1 MEESP
6 AEGGAP
12 AVSAEDPAEAVEV
25 QRPKVARKVS
35 DPTAQELE
43 EHLATAHAVHRSWCG
58 HCMRARATYA
68 KHSSVSR
75 DEDSEIPVVSIDYFY
90 YLESQE
96 CYLSSLLTKKL
107 TCSAE
112 GLEDKPLEWQEQRA
126 HLGFI
131 ASKGAI

>member
-6 AEGGAP
+6 AEAGAP

-75 DEDSEIPVVSIDYFY
+75 GEDSEIPVVSIDYFY
-90 YLESQE
+90 YGEKDV
-96 CYLSSLLTKKL
+96 LLL
-107 TCSAE
+107 
-112 GLEDKPLEWQEQRA
+112 W
-126 HLGFI
+126 
-131 ASKGAI
+131 